1 MVDVAQLV
9 ESWIVIPVVVG
20 SSPIVHPIFMY
31 VIRGIRVTGGVNDF
45 VALVWEGYRGAQ
57 FGPLAQ
63 LVEQLTLNQLVVG
76 SSPTWP
82 TRLNARPVPGFF
94 LGIFR
99 QMLVCRAGSAL
110 TIDSC
115 DGICGSGHGG
125 RIASH
130 RGESS
135 SRGDEHAGSDFQWGA
150 P

>member
-1 MVDVAQLV
+1 MVGVAQLV
-9 ESWIVIPVVVG
+9 EPWIVIPVVVG
-20 SSPIVHPIFMY
+20 SSPIVHPILM
-31 VIRGIRVTGGVNDF
+31 R
-45 VALVWEGYRGAQ
+45 AQ
-57 FGPLAQ
+57 SVGSYGCVYWFCVLPDDSDKTLSLGPLAQ

-115 DGICGSGHGG
+115 DGICGSGHSG